1 MIQLCACINDT
12 VCEGGFLHILQKL
25 LSCEFETDK
34 GIAGKIAFLFHKI
47 TLPQPHFQQRND
59 LFYKMK

>member
-1 MIQLCACINDT
+1 MVQLCACINHT

-34 GIAGKIAFLFHKI
+34 GIAVKIAFLFHKI
-47 TLPQPHFQQRND
+47 ALPQPHFQQRND
-59 LFYKMK
+59 